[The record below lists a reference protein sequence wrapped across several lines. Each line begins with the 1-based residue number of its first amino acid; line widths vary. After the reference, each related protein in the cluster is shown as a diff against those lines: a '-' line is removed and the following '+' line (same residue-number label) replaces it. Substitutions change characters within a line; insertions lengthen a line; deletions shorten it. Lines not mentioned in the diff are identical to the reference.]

1 MELLDYCARSEKLG
15 RVTKKMSRSRVLI
28 KTRCTGSRFACS
40 RKRLD
45 EPTAIIG
52 LRFEVN
58 FRSDTIVELTSRRK
72 SNVNGP
78 PRRAPLRVPGAS
90 ESGSRS
96 GQRNLGDL
104 Y

>member
-28 KTRCTGSRFACS
+28 KARCTGSRFACS

-52 LRFEVN
+52 LRFDVN
-58 FRSDTIVELTSRRK
+58 FRFDTMSIRHYVEGSETSSVPLIVPRLWVQELLSQ
-72 SNVNGP
+72 
-78 PRRAPLRVPGAS
+78 RVVPNRIT
-90 ESGSRS
+90 E
-96 GQRNLGDL
+96 
-104 Y
+104 